1 MNADSRDGRAMAQRV
16 SGAPRECR
24 RCGES
29 ETLQDNQARD
39 NRRDDNTRRLVWRC
53 PVEGHVTFDS
63 SSMGRRQRA

>member
-1 MNADSRDGRAMAQRV
+1 MTADSGDGGAMARWV

-39 NRRDDNTRRLVWRC
+39 NRRDDNARRLGV
-53 PVEGHVTFDS
+53 DMS
-63 SSMGRRQRA
+63 SLKSYDD